1 MPAAGEVV
9 FGGPMMGA
17 AVANLDAPVLKGTT
31 GVVVL
36 TEDDCR
42 PAESYP
48 CIKCGH
54 CIDACPVFINPQ
66 LLGSLALVERYEEME
81 DHHLVD
87 CMLCGCCSYTCP
99 SNIPLSQLFQA
110 AKAALRK
117 SKAA

>member
-1 MPAAGEVV
+1 
-9 FGGPMMGA
+9 
-17 AVANLDAPVLKGTT
+17 
-31 GVVVL
+31 VL

-81 DHHLVD
+81 D
-87 CMLCGCCSYTCP
+87 CP